1 MLGAAGDKIIIG
13 YDLGNVFSQIS
24 YSYLSQDSEVETL
37 SCVAGEE
44 HYNIPTVLCKRQG
57 TGQWFFGR
65 EALRFSQ
72 EYPGEAILVE
82 SLVDLAVA
90 GEQVLIDGESY
101 EPVALLT
108 LFMKRSLG
116 LLSLV
121 SAPERIVAM
130 MITCRKLDGILIQ
143 VLNQTVLGLGLGY
156 TRVYYQSY
164 AESFYDYMLYQ
175 SRDLWA
181 CQTVLFD
188 YREDGIYSMR
198 MECNKRTTPIVAYVH
213 QWVYPFCGESCLP
226 DVSGLEGER
235 LARLD
240 RDLLEVVC
248 QECEKGTVS
257 SVYLIGESFA
267 GEWMPQSL
275 QYLCKGRR
283 VFQGVN
289 LYSKGA
295 VYCLLD
301 KHFGSKAGKEHVFL
315 GGDKLKYNIGMKVLR
330 QGEESYYALLDAGE
344 NWYESEYCCELYVRR
359 ASYIRLTITPL
370 IAGGVAAVPL
380 SLGELPQEQG
390 TEELGYCELSRIRMR
405 LYLEGERLLC
415 VELEDLGFGEIRP
428 ATQITWRQR
437 ITCGDSRTEETGG
450 AAPGNAGGPNRGN
463 AQDRDYTQSNARDR
477 DYAPDDD
484 RGIAQDEAAVMVC
497 VGDYAQE
504 PYVLPKLGVRVYCM
518 EELCYCLK
526 ENAFLLDCSVMND
539 GLLDFI
545 GKDCQLPG
553 LAQALQPLARRQE
566 SLSDFVGRIMTY
578 VGLYG
583 PETVRQVEE
592 TLKAGSGLSDYE
604 KLKLQTDHLAEQK
617 RYEEALKSYDRLL
630 ARIRENQEMEV
641 PVLQA
646 LQADILHNKGVIH
659 ARQMLYGQAAEYFY
673 QAWKTGGE
681 RQDYFADYLA
691 ARRMQL
697 PERDYVSLV
706 AECPEQ
712 YRASLELER
721 SLEVTELAW
730 RDTPEYK
737 RLAQLRARRAG
748 GELSEYC
755 EETDRIL
762 QALKNDYRKWTG
774 GKRISR
780 EVAEPAGAG
789 KR

>member
-1 MLGAAGDKIIIG
+1 MLGAASDKIIIG

-72 EYPGEAILVE
+72 DNPEEAILVE
-82 SLVDLAVA
+82 GLVELAAA
-90 GEQVLIDGESY
+90 GEQVPVDGENY

-130 MITCRKLDGILIQ
+130 MITCRKLDSLLIQ
-143 VLNQTVLGLGLGY
+143 VLNRTVTGLGLHY

-175 SRDLWA
+175 PRDLWTF
-181 CQTVLFD
+181 QTVLLD

-198 MECNKRTTPIVAYVH
+198 MECNKRTTPVVAYVH
-213 QWVYPFCGESCLP
+213 QRLYPFCGESCLP
-226 DVSGLEGER
+226 DISGLEAGR

-240 RDLLEVVC
+240 QDLLEVAR
-248 QECEKGTVS
+248 QECEKYTVS
-257 SVYLIGESFA
+257 SVYLIGEGFA
-267 GEWMPQSL
+267 GEWMSQSL

-344 NWYESEYCCELYVRR
+344 NWYESEYSCEFYVRK
-359 ASYIRLTITPL
+359 ASCVSLTVTPL
-370 IAGGVAAVPL
+370 ISGGVTYASL
-380 SLGELPQEQG
+380 SLGELPQEVR
-390 TEELGYCELSRIRMR
+390 TEEEFGYCEFSRIRMR
-405 LYLEGERLLC
+405 LYLEGEKLLC
-415 VELEDLGFGEIRP
+415 AEMEDLGFGEIRP
-428 ATQITWRQR
+428 ATQRIWRQR
-437 ITCGDSRTEETGG
+437 ITCGEGRAEETAGNARGAAQGG
-450 AAPGNAGGPNRGN
+450 A
-463 AQDRDYTQSNARDR
+463 
-477 DYAPDDD
+477 
-484 RGIAQDEAAVMVC
+484 EVMVC

-504 PYVLPKLGVRVYCM
+504 SYVLPKLGVRVYCM

-539 GLLDFI
+539 ELLDFI
-545 GKDCQLPG
+545 RKDCQLPG
-553 LAQALQPLARRQE
+553 LAQALHPLARRQE
-566 SLSDFVGRIMTY
+566 TFSEFVSRILTY
-578 VGLYG
+578 VGLYD
-583 PETVRQVEE
+583 PETVLQVEE

-604 KLKLQTDHLAEQK
+604 KLKLQTDHLAQQK

-630 ARIRENQEMEV
+630 AHIRENQEMEV
-641 PVLQA
+641 PA
-646 LQADILHNKGVIH
+646 LQVLTADILHNKGVIY
-659 ARQMLYGQAAEYFY
+659 ARQMLYGQAAELFC
-673 QAWKTGGE
+673 QAWKTSGE
-681 RQDYFADYLA
+681 QQAYFADYLA

-697 PERDYVSLV
+697 PERDYVALV

-721 SLEVTELAW
+721 SLEVTEQTW

-762 QALKNDYRKWTG
+762 QALKNDYRKLIG
-774 GKRISR
+774 GKRVSGEI
-780 EVAEPAGAG
+780 PA
-789 KR
+789 

>member
-13 YDLGNVFSQIS
+13 YDLGNAISQIS

-44 HYNIPTVLCKRQG
+44 YYNIPTVLCKRRG

-72 EYPGEAILVE
+72 EYPEEAVLTE
-82 SLVDLAVA
+82 GLVDLALA
-90 GEQVLIDGESY
+90 GEQVLIDGEGY

-130 MITCRKLDGILIQ
+130 MITCRKLDSLLIQ

-175 SRDLWA
+175 PRDLWA
-181 CQTVLFD
+181 YQTVLFD

-213 QWVYPFCGESCLP
+213 QGVYPFCGESCLP
-226 DVSGLEGER
+226 DISGLGGER

-240 RDLLEVVC
+240 QDLLEVAR

-315 GGDKLKYNIGMKVLR
+315 GGDKSKYNIGMRVLR
-330 QGEESYYALLDAGE
+330 RGEESYYALLDAGE

-359 ASYIRLTITPL
+359 ASYMNLLITPL
-370 IAGGVAAVPL
+370 IAGDVTLVSL
-380 SLGELPQEQG
+380 SLGELPQEQE
-390 TEELGYCELSRIRMR
+390 TEGEPGHCELSRIRMR
-405 LYLEGERLLC
+405 LYLEGEKLLC

-428 ATQITWRQR
+428 ATQLTWRQR
-437 ITCGDSRTEETGG
+437 VTCGDTRPEDKRSGNGG
-450 AAPGNAGGPNRGN
+450 VPGACDSDDARGR
-463 AQDRDYTQSNARDR
+463 AQGNARDG
-477 DYAPDDD
+477 A
-484 RGIAQDEAAVMVC
+484 EVLVC

-526 ENAFLLDCSVMND
+526 ENAFLLDCSVMNEE
-539 GLLDFI
+539 LLNFI
-545 GKDCQLPG
+545 RKDCQLPG
-553 LAQALQPLARRQE
+553 LAQALQPLARRQGA
-566 SLSDFVGRIMTY
+566 LSDFVGQIMAY
-578 VGLYG
+578 VGLYDA
-583 PETVRQVEE
+583 ETVRQVEE

-604 KLKLQTDHLAEQK
+604 KIKLQTDHLAEQK

-630 ARIRENQEMEV
+630 TRIRENQEMEV
-641 PVLQA
+641 PALQA

-659 ARQMLYGQAAEYFY
+659 ARQMLYGQAAELFY
-673 QAWKTGGE
+673 QAWKIGGE
-681 RQDYFADYLA
+681 QPGYFAEYLA

-697 PERDYVSLV
+697 PERDYVALV

-721 SLEVTELAW
+721 SLEVTEKTW
-730 RDTPEYK
+730 RDTPEYL
-737 RLAQLRARRAG
+737 RLARLRARRIE
-748 GELSEYC
+748 GELAAYS

-762 QALKNDYRKWTG
+762 QAFKNDYRKRIG
-774 GKRISR
+774 GKYTQCQGRAHDMQER
-780 EVAEPAGAG
+780 GQN
-789 KR
+789 

>member
-65 EALRFSQ
+65 EAVRFSQ
-72 EYPGEAILVE
+72 EYPEEAVLVE
-82 SLVDLAVA
+82 GLVELAVA
-90 GEQVLIDGESY
+90 GEQVLIDGENY

-130 MITCRKLDGILIQ
+130 MVTCRRLDGLLIQ
-143 VLNQTVLGLGLGY
+143 VLNQTVSRLGLGY

-175 SRDLWA
+175 PRDLWA
-181 CQTVLFD
+181 YQTALFD

-198 MECNKRTTPIVAYVH
+198 MECNRRTTPIVAYVH

-226 DVSGLEGER
+226 DVSGLEEGR
-235 LARLD
+235 LTRLD
-240 RDLLEVVC
+240 QDFLEVAR
-248 QECEKGTVS
+248 QECEKGAVS

-267 GEWMPQSL
+267 GEWMSQSL

-344 NWYESEYCCELYVRR
+344 NWYDSEYCCELYVRR
-359 ASYIRLTITPL
+359 APYISLLITPL
-370 IAGGVAAVPL
+370 IAGGATTVPL
-380 SLGELPQEQG
+380 SLGELPQEQE
-390 TEELGYCELSRIRMR
+390 TEDEFGYCELSRIRMR
-405 LYLEGERLLC
+405 LFLEGERLLC

-428 ATQITWRQR
+428 ATQLMWRQR
-437 ITCGDSRTEETGG
+437 ITCGESRPEETG
-450 AAPGNAGGPNRGN
+450 NR
-463 AQDRDYTQSNARDR
+463 ARDVAQEPAR
-477 DYAPDDD
+477 DVAQEPARDVVQEPVRDVAPSP
-484 RGIAQDEAAVMVC
+484 AQGGAAVMVC

-526 ENAFLLDCSVMND
+526 ENAFLLDCSLMND
-539 GLLDFI
+539 ELLDFI
-545 GKDCQLPG
+545 RKACGLPG
-553 LAQALQPLARRQE
+553 LAKALQPLTRGPGTF
-566 SLSDFVGRIMTY
+566 SDFVGRIMNY
-578 VGLYG
+578 VGLYD

-604 KLKLQTDHLAEQK
+604 KLKLQTDYLAEQK
-617 RYEEALKSYDRLL
+617 HYEEALKSYDRLL

-641 PVLQA
+641 PALQA
-646 LQADILHNKGVIH
+646 LTADILHNKGVIH
-659 ARQMLYGQAAEYFY
+659 ARQMLYGQAAEFFY
-673 QAWKTGGE
+673 QAWKTSGE
-681 RQDYFADYLA
+681 QQAYFADYLA

-697 PERDYVSLV
+697 PERDYVALV

-721 SLEVTELAW
+721 ALEITEQTW
-730 RDTPEYK
+730 RETPEYK

-762 QALKNDYRKWTG
+762 QALKNDYRKRTG
-774 GKRISR
+774 GKRHSNTY
-780 EVAEPAGAG
+780 
-789 KR
+789 

>member
-13 YDLGNVFSQIS
+13 YDLGNAVSQIS
-24 YSYLSQDSEVETL
+24 YAYLSKDSEVETL

-72 EYPGEAILVE
+72 EYPEEAVLAE
-82 SLVDLAVA
+82 GLVDLALA
-90 GEQVLIDGESY
+90 GEPVPIDGEDY

-108 LFMKRSLG
+108 LFIKRSLG

-130 MITCRKLDGILIQ
+130 MITCRKLDSLLIR

-175 SRDLWA
+175 PRDLWA
-181 CQTVLFD
+181 YQTVLFD

-198 MECNKRTTPIVAYVH
+198 MECNQRTTPIVAYVH
-213 QWVYPFCGESCLP
+213 QRIYPFCGGSCLP
-226 DVSGLEGER
+226 DVSGLGGER

-240 RDLLEVVC
+240 QDLLEVVRR
-248 QECEKGTVS
+248 ECEKGTVS
-257 SVYLIGESFA
+257 AVYLIGESFA

-359 ASYIRLTITPL
+359 ASCINLMITPL
-370 IAGGVAAVPL
+370 IAGSVTSASL
-380 SLGELPQEQG
+380 SLGELPQEQE
-390 TEELGYCELSRIRMR
+390 TEGEPGHCGLSRIRMR
-405 LYLEGERLLC
+405 LYLEGEKQLC

-428 ATQITWRQR
+428 ATQLTWRQR
-437 ITCGDSRTEETGG
+437 VTCGDARPEDANVRDG
-450 AAPGNAGGPNRGN
+450 A
-463 AQDRDYTQSNARDR
+463 
-477 DYAPDDD
+477 
-484 RGIAQDEAAVMVC
+484 EVLVC
-497 VGDYAQE
+497 VGDYARE

-526 ENAFLLDCSVMND
+526 ENAFLLDGSVMND
-539 GLLDFI
+539 ELLDFI
-545 GKDCQLPG
+545 RKDCQLPG
-553 LAQALQPLARRQE
+553 LAQALQPLARRQGA
-566 SLSDFVGRIMTY
+566 LSDFVGRIMTY
-578 VGLYG
+578 VGLYD
-583 PETVRQVEE
+583 PDTVRGVEE

-604 KLKLQTDHLAEQK
+604 KLKMQTDHLAEQK

-630 ARIRENQEMEV
+630 TRIRENQEMEV
-641 PVLQA
+641 PALQA

-659 ARQMLYGQAAEYFY
+659 ARQMLYGQAAEFFY

-681 RQDYFADYLA
+681 QPGHFAEYLA

-697 PERDYVSLV
+697 PEQDYVALV

-721 SLEVTELAW
+721 SLEVTERAW
-730 RDTPEYK
+730 RDTPEYL
-737 RLAQLRARRAG
+737 RLARLRARRTE
-748 GELSEYC
+748 GELAAYC

-762 QALKNDYRKWTG
+762 QALKNDYRKLVG
-774 GKRISR
+774 GKCKQCQGRAHDMQER
-780 EVAEPAGAG
+780 GQN
-789 KR
+789 

>member
-13 YDLGNVFSQIS
+13 YDLGNAVSQIS
-24 YSYLSQDSEVETL
+24 YAYLSKDSEVETL

-72 EYPGEAILVE
+72 EYPEEAVLAE
-82 SLVDLAVA
+82 GLVDLALA
-90 GEQVLIDGESY
+90 GEPVPIDGENY

-108 LFMKRSLG
+108 LFIKRSLG

-130 MITCRKLDGILIQ
+130 MITCRKLDSLLIR

-175 SRDLWA
+175 PRDLWA
-181 CQTVLFD
+181 YQTALFD

-198 MECNKRTTPIVAYVH
+198 MECNQRTTPIVAYVH
-213 QWVYPFCGESCLP
+213 QRIYPFCGESCLP
-226 DVSGLEGER
+226 DVSGLGGER

-240 RDLLEVVC
+240 QDLLEVVRR
-248 QECEKGTVS
+248 ECEKGTVS
-257 SVYLIGESFA
+257 AVYLIGESFA

-359 ASYIRLTITPL
+359 ASCINLMITPL
-370 IAGGVAAVPL
+370 IAGSVTSASL
-380 SLGELPQEQG
+380 SLGELPQEQE
-390 TEELGYCELSRIRMR
+390 TEGEPGHCGLSRIRMR
-405 LYLEGERLLC
+405 LYLEGEKQLC

-428 ATQITWRQR
+428 ATQLTWRQR
-437 ITCGDSRTEETGG
+437 VTCGDTRPEDANVRDG
-450 AAPGNAGGPNRGN
+450 A
-463 AQDRDYTQSNARDR
+463 
-477 DYAPDDD
+477 
-484 RGIAQDEAAVMVC
+484 EVLVC
-497 VGDYAQE
+497 VGDYARE

-526 ENAFLLDCSVMND
+526 ENAFLLDGSVMND
-539 GLLDFI
+539 ELLDFI
-545 GKDCQLPG
+545 RKDCQLSG
-553 LAQALQPLARRQE
+553 LAQALQPLARRQGA
-566 SLSDFVGRIMTY
+566 LSDFVGRIMTY
-578 VGLYG
+578 VGLYD
-583 PETVRQVEE
+583 PDTVREVEE

-604 KLKLQTDHLAEQK
+604 KLKMQTDHLAEQK

-630 ARIRENQEMEV
+630 TRIRENQEMEV
-641 PVLQA
+641 PALQA

-659 ARQMLYGQAAEYFY
+659 ARQMLYGQAAELFY

-681 RQDYFADYLA
+681 QPGHFAEYLA

-697 PERDYVSLV
+697 PEQDYVALV

-721 SLEVTELAW
+721 SLEVTERAW
-730 RDTPEYK
+730 RDTPEYL
-737 RLAQLRARRAG
+737 RLARLRARRTE
-748 GELSEYC
+748 GELAAYC

-762 QALKNDYRKWTG
+762 QALKNDYRKLVG
-774 GKRISR
+774 GKCKQCQGRAHDMQER
-780 EVAEPAGAG
+780 GQN
-789 KR
+789 

>member
-1 MLGAAGDKIIIG
+1 MLGTAGEKIIIG
-13 YDLGNVFSQIS
+13 YDLGNAFSQIS

-65 EALRFSQ
+65 EALRFAQ
-72 EYPGEAILVE
+72 EYPEEAILTENLVE
-82 SLVDLAVA
+82 LAVM
-90 GEQVLIDGESY
+90 GEQVAIDGENY

-130 MITCRKLDGILIQ
+130 MITCRRLDSALIQ
-143 VLNQTVLGLGLGY
+143 VLNQTVTGLGLGY

-164 AESFYDYMLYQ
+164 AESFYGYMLYQ
-175 SRDLWA
+175 PRDLWA
-181 CQTVLFD
+181 YQTVLFD

-213 QWVYPFCGESCLP
+213 QWVYPFSGESCLP
-226 DVSGLEGER
+226 DVSGLEGSR

-240 RDLLEVVC
+240 QDLLEVVR
-248 QECEKGTVS
+248 QECGKGTVS

-267 GEWMPQSL
+267 EEWMPQSL

-344 NWYESEYCCELYVRR
+344 NWYESEYCCEFYVRR
-359 ASYIRLTITPL
+359 ASYVSLMITPL
-370 IAGGVAAVPL
+370 IAGSVTQAPL
-380 SLGELPQEQG
+380 SLGELPQEQETAG
-390 TEELGYCELSRIRMR
+390 EEEFGYCEFSRIRMR
-405 LYLEGERLLC
+405 LYLEGEKLLC
-415 VELEDLGFGEIRP
+415 AEMEDLGFGEIRP
-428 ATQITWRQR
+428 ATQLTWRQR
-437 ITCGDSRTEETGG
+437 ITCGDSRQEETVGD
-450 AAPGNAGGPNRGN
+450 
-463 AQDRDYTQSNARDR
+463 AQGET
-477 DYAPDDD
+477 
-484 RGIAQDEAAVMVC
+484 AVIVC
-497 VGDYAQE
+497 VGDYAGE

-526 ENAFLLDCSVMND
+526 ENAFLLDRSIVND
-539 GLLDFI
+539 ELLAFI
-545 GKDCQLPG
+545 RKDCQLPG
-553 LAQALQPLARRQE
+553 LAQVLQPLVRQQD
-566 SLSDFVGRIMTY
+566 SLCSFVSRILTY
-578 VGLYG
+578 VGLYD
-583 PETVRQVEE
+583 PKTVSQVEE

-630 ARIRENQEMEV
+630 AHIRENQEMEV
-641 PVLQA
+641 PALQA

-659 ARQMLYGQAAEYFY
+659 ARQMHYGSAAELFY
-673 QAWKTGGE
+673 QAWKAGGG
-681 RQDYFADYLA
+681 QQAYFADYLA

-697 PERDYVSLV
+697 PERDYVALA
-706 AECPEQ
+706 AEYPEQ
-712 YRASLELER
+712 YRASLELEQA
-721 SLEVTELAW
+721 LEATEQAW
-730 RDTPEYK
+730 RDTPEYM
-737 RLAQLRARRAG
+737 RLLQLRARRAG
-748 GELSEYC
+748 GEVSEYC

-762 QALKNDYRKWTG
+762 QTLKNDYRKRIG
-774 GKRISR
+774 GRKISR
-780 EVAEPAGAG
+780 EGLT
-789 KR
+789 

>member
-13 YDLGNVFSQIS
+13 YDLGNAVSQIS
-24 YSYLSQDSEVETL
+24 YAYLSKDSEVETL

-72 EYPGEAILVE
+72 EYPEEAVLAE
-82 SLVDLAVA
+82 GLVDLALA
-90 GEQVLIDGESY
+90 GEPVPIDGENY

-108 LFMKRSLG
+108 LFIKRSLG

-130 MITCRKLDGILIQ
+130 MITCRKLDSLLIR

-175 SRDLWA
+175 PRDLWA
-181 CQTVLFD
+181 YQTALFD

-198 MECNKRTTPIVAYVH
+198 MECNQRTTPIVAYVH
-213 QWVYPFCGESCLP
+213 QRIYPFCGESCLP
-226 DVSGLEGER
+226 DVSGLGGER

-240 RDLLEVVC
+240 QDLLEVVRR
-248 QECEKGTVS
+248 ECEKGTVS
-257 SVYLIGESFA
+257 AVYLIGESFA

-359 ASYIRLTITPL
+359 ASCINLMITPL
-370 IAGGVAAVPL
+370 IAGSVTPASL
-380 SLGELPQEQG
+380 SLGELPQEQE
-390 TEELGYCELSRIRMR
+390 TEGEPGHCGLSRIRMR
-405 LYLEGERLLC
+405 LYLEGEKQLC

-428 ATQITWRQR
+428 ATQLTWRQR
-437 ITCGDSRTEETGG
+437 VTCGETRPEDVNVRDG
-450 AAPGNAGGPNRGN
+450 A
-463 AQDRDYTQSNARDR
+463 
-477 DYAPDDD
+477 
-484 RGIAQDEAAVMVC
+484 EVLVC
-497 VGDYAQE
+497 VGDYARE

-526 ENAFLLDCSVMND
+526 ENAFLLDGSVMND
-539 GLLDFI
+539 ELLDFI
-545 GKDCQLPG
+545 RKDCQLPG
-553 LAQALQPLARRQE
+553 LAQALQPLARRQGA
-566 SLSDFVGRIMTY
+566 LSDFVGRILTY

-583 PETVRQVEE
+583 PDTVRQVEE

-604 KLKLQTDHLAEQK
+604 KLKMQTDHLAEQK

-630 ARIRENQEMEV
+630 TRIRENQEMEV
-641 PVLQA
+641 PALQA

-659 ARQMLYGQAAEYFY
+659 ARQMLYGQAAELFY

-681 RQDYFADYLA
+681 QPVHFAEYLA

-697 PERDYVSLV
+697 PEQDYVALV

-721 SLEVTELAW
+721 SLEVTERAW
-730 RDTPEYK
+730 RDTPEYL
-737 RLAQLRARRAG
+737 RLARLRARRTE
-748 GELSEYC
+748 GELAAYC

-762 QALKNDYRKWTG
+762 QALKNDYRKLVG
-774 GKRISR
+774 GKCKQCQGRAHDMQER
-780 EVAEPAGAG
+780 GQN
-789 KR
+789 

>member
-1 MLGAAGDKIIIG
+1 MLGAASDKIIIG

-65 EALRFSQ
+65 EALRFSE
-72 EYPGEAILVE
+72 EYPQEAILVE
-82 SLVDLAVA
+82 NLVELATA
-90 GEQVLIDGESY
+90 GEQVPIDGENY

-130 MITCRKLDGILIQ
+130 MITSRKLDSLLIQ
-143 VLNQTVLGLGLGY
+143 VLNQTVTGLGLGY

-175 SRDLWA
+175 PRDLWTF
-181 CQTVLFD
+181 QTVLFD

-198 MECNKRTTPIVAYVH
+198 MECNKRTTPVVAYVH
-213 QWVYPFCGESCLP
+213 QRIYPFCGESCLP
-226 DVSGLEGER
+226 DISGLEEGR
-235 LARLD
+235 LAQLD
-240 RDLLEVVC
+240 QELLQVVR

-257 SVYLIGESFA
+257 SVYLIGEGFA

-330 QGEESYYALLDAGE
+330 QGEESYYALLDAGG
-344 NWYESEYCCELYVRR
+344 NWYDTEYSCEFYVRK
-359 ASYIRLTITPL
+359 ASYIQLTITPL
-370 IAGGVAAVPL
+370 IAGGVTQATL
-380 SLGELPQEQG
+380 SLGELPQGQKS
-390 TEELGYCELSRIRMR
+390 EEEFGYCEFSRIRMR
-405 LYLEGERLLC
+405 LYLEGEKLLC
-415 VELEDLGFGEIRP
+415 AEMEDMGFGEIRA
-428 ATQITWRQR
+428 ATQLTWRQR
-437 ITCGDSRTEETGG
+437 ITCGDGRAEETVDAAAGSAQSG
-450 AAPGNAGGPNRGN
+450 A
-463 AQDRDYTQSNARDR
+463 
-477 DYAPDDD
+477 
-484 RGIAQDEAAVMVC
+484 EVLVC
-497 VGDYAQE
+497 VGDYARE

-539 GLLDFI
+539 ELLDFI
-545 GKDCQLPG
+545 RKDCGLPG
-553 LAQALQPLARRQE
+553 LAQALHPLARRQE
-566 SLSDFVGRIMTY
+566 AFSDFVAQILSY
-578 VGLYG
+578 VGLYDS
-583 PETVRQVEE
+583 ETVLQVEE

-604 KLKLQTDHLAEQK
+604 KMKLQTDHLAEQK

-641 PVLQA
+641 PALQA
-646 LQADILHNKGVIH
+646 LTADILHNKGVIY
-659 ARQMLYGQAAEYFY
+659 ARQMLYGQAAEYCY
-673 QAWKTGGE
+673 QAWKTSGE
-681 RQDYFADYLA
+681 QQAYFADYLA

-697 PERDYVSLV
+697 PERDYVALV

-721 SLEVTELAW
+721 SLEVTEQTW

-748 GELSEYC
+748 GEMSEYC
-755 EETDRIL
+755 EETERIL
-762 QALKNDYRKWTG
+762 QALKSDYRKRSD
-774 GKRISR
+774 GKRVSR
-780 EVAEPAGAG
+780 ESLA
-789 KR
+789 